1 MTARPSVARLS
12 CALLFL
18 LLASPGGL
26 GAQSPAPDSALNAV
40 LQERVASKRAVG
52 IVLVALEKGKPA
64 RVLTAGTTGSSVAL
78 DGNTVF
84 EIGSV
89 TKVFTTAILAD
100 MVQRS
105 EVRLDDPISKY
116 LPATARVPSRAG
128 KQITLLDLA
137 TQSSGLPRLPTNLKP
152 ANIANP
158 YADYSVQQ
166 LYDFLSGYE
175 LTRDIGSKFEYSNL
189 GVGLLGHV
197 LALRAGKSYEA
208 LVTER
213 ILKPLG
219 MHDTRITFTP
229 AMLAHLAPGHNDAGT
244 VVGNW
249 DLPTLAGAG
258 GLRSTANDML
268 KFLAANL
275 DSTLGPV
282 ARALAHA
289 HTAIRDTDQP
299 TMRIGLAWLTVNPFG
314 TPVTWHNGGT
324 GGYHTF
330 IGFDPANNRGVVIL
344 SNSSGSIDDIGLHML
359 DPQILLVVATLPK
372 VRTEIAIDP
381 AKLDAYVGVFE
392 LAPSFSIAITKEG
405 GALFVQARGQG
416 KFQLFPETETEFF
429 LKVVD
434 AQITFVRDAIGKVD
448 QIVLHQG
455 GANTPGRRIK

>member
-1 MTARPSVARLS
+1 MTARQSFTRLLW
-12 CALLFL
+12 ALFFL

-100 MVQRS
+100 MVQRG

-116 LPATARVPSRAG
+116 LPATVRVPSRAG

-197 LALRAGKSYEA
+197 LALRAEKSYEA

-258 GLRSTANDML
+258 ALRSTANDML

-282 ARALAHA
+282 ARALARAHA
-289 HTAIRDTDQP
+289 AIRDTDQS

-344 SNSSGSIDDIGLHML
+344 ANSSPSIDDIGLHML
-359 DPQILLVVATLPK
+359 DPRIPLVVATPPK

-405 GALFVQARGQG
+405 GALFVQATGQG
-416 KFQLFPETETEFF
+416 KFPVFPETETEFF
-429 LKVVD
+429 LKVTD
-434 AQITFVRDAIGKVD
+434 AQITFVRDASGKVD

>member
-1 MTARPSVARLS
+1 MTARAFVTRLS
-12 CALLFL
+12 CALFFVLS
-18 LLASPGGL
+18 ASPGGL
-26 GAQSPAPDSALNAV
+26 GAQSPVPDSALNAV

-89 TKVFTTAILAD
+89 TKVFTTAILAN
-100 MVQRS
+100 MVQRG
-105 EVRLDDPISKY
+105 EVRLDDPVSKY
-116 LPATARVPSRAG
+116 LPATVHVPSRAG

-152 ANIANP
+152 ANMANP

-197 LALRAGKSYEA
+197 LSLRAGKSYEA

-229 AMLAHLAPGHNDAGT
+229 AMLAHLALGHNDAGT

-249 DLPTLAGAG
+249 DLPTFAGAG
-258 GLRSTANDML
+258 GLRSTPNDML

-275 DSTLGPV
+275 DSTLGPA

-314 TPVTWHNGGT
+314 TPVIWHNGQT

-330 IGFDPANNRGVVIL
+330 IGFDPTHNRGVVIL
-344 SNSSGSIDDIGLHML
+344 ANSSRSIDDIGLHML
-359 DPQILLVVATLPK
+359 EPRIPLVVATPPK
-372 VRTEIAIDP
+372 VRTEIVIDP

-392 LAPSFSIAITKEG
+392 LAPSFGIAITREG
-405 GALFVQARGQG
+405 GALFGQATGQG
-416 KFQLFPETETEFF
+416 KFQLFPETETDFF
-429 LKVVD
+429 LKVTD
-434 AQITFVRDAIGKVD
+434 AQITFVRDASGKFD
-448 QIVLHQG
+448 QIILHQG
-455 GANTPGRRIK
+455 GANSPGRRIK